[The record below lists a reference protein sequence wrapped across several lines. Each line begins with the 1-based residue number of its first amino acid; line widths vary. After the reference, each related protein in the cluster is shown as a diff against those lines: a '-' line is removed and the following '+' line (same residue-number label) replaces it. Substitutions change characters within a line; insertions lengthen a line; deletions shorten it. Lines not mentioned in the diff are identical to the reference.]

1 MTSLP
6 GSQRRTT
13 TWIVI
18 AVVAVLAVVATLL
31 TINLLSNLPSGA
43 SPLATESLVASATSG
58 PSATPIASPSE
69 SSAPSGQKGG
79 TWAATGAMLEAR
91 YGIRA
96 TVLLDGTVLVAG
108 GALNSEPYVL
118 ASAELYDPSTGSW
131 TTTGA
136 MTEARYGYS
145 ATLLPD
151 GEVLVAGGSATIV
164 GSSPFPLATAELYDP
179 RTGAWTAIGSMA
191 TARTGHTATLLV
203 DGKVLVAGGVA
214 AFGDYIPRS
223 PLASA
228 ELYDPGTKTWT
239 AAAGM
244 NEARDGHTATLL
256 LDGKVLVV
264 GGGNSP
270 ASAELYDSRGKTW
283 TAVANLT
290 EARSGYTATRL
301 RDGRVL
307 VAGGYG
313 AGWLASAELYD
324 PATGLWTATGNMAN
338 PRAGHTATLL
348 PDGKVLIAGGGG
360 EVTFNSDSIAAAE
373 LYDPRSET
381 WTATGS
387 MSLARRGHTA
397 TLLLDGRVLVVGG
410 GSAPAS
416 AELYAPPGVP

>member
-1 MTSLP
+1 MTSVP

-18 AVVAVLAVVATLL
+18 AVVAVLAVMATLL

-43 SPLATESLVASATSG
+43 SPSATESPVASATSG
-58 PSATPIASPSE
+58 SSATPIASPSK

-79 TWAATGAMLEAR
+79 TWAATGALLEAR

-96 TVLLDGTVLVAG
+96 TLLLDGTVLVAG

-136 MTEARYGYS
+136 MIEARSGYS

-151 GEVLVAGGSATIV
+151 GEVLVAGGISTIV

-179 RTGAWTAIGSMA
+179 RTGTWTAIDSMA

-203 DGKVLVAGGVA
+203 DGKVLVAGGLA
-214 AFGDYIPRS
+214 AFGDNIPRS
-223 PLASA
+223 TLASA

-264 GGGNSP
+264 GGGNSQ

-283 TAVANLT
+283 TAVANPT

-301 RDGRVL
+301 PM
-307 VAGGYG
+307 AGCCWQAATAP
-313 AGWLASAELYD
+313 AGWPQPSSTTRPRGCGPPPGTWPT
-324 PATGLWTATGNMAN
+324 PAPAIRPRCCPMARSLLRAAAGRLPLTATAL
-338 PRAGHTATLL
+338 PPPSYTTLAARPGPL
-348 PDGKVLIAGGGG
+348 PGA
-360 EVTFNSDSIAAAE
+360 
-373 LYDPRSET
+373 
-381 WTATGS
+381 
-387 MSLARRGHTA
+387 
-397 TLLLDGRVLVVGG
+397 
-410 GSAPAS
+410 
-416 AELYAPPGVP
+416 